1 VIWSDEKKFNL
12 DRPDG
17 VRYYWRDLR
26 RDPRIFSTR
35 NFGGGSLMIWAGFSG
50 FGKLDL
56 EVVSTK
62 MKSED
67 YQKVLDNNLKLY
79 LRKFQAANLTF
90 MLDNASIHASRSTKE
105 YLQRSQIQVLEWP
118 AISPDLNPI
127 ENMWGIIVR
136 DVYGNGRQF
145 LTIKEL

>member
-1 VIWSDEKKFNL
+1 
-12 DRPDG
+12 
-17 VRYYWRDLR
+17 
-26 RDPRIFSTR
+26 
-35 NFGGGSLMIWAGFSG
+35 MIWAGFSG